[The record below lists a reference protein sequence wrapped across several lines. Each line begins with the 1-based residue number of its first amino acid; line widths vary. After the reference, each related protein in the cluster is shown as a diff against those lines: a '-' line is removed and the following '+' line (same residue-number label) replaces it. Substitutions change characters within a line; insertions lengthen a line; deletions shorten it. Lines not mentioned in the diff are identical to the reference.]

1 MKNFNY
7 KLLPLVVVF
16 SIIRCNNI
24 QAQDLNTA
32 TFFTRSEQYDKAKEV
47 FEQLIKKEPNNSKN
61 YFFYG
66 ENYLLD
72 YFADTISNSQTVFF
86 KSAKELYEKGI
97 NANPNAPLNYIG
109 LAKIA
114 FYLDD
119 NKSAD
124 ELLAK
129 AKSFL
134 LPYKKISKMK
144 PPAKEYA
151 FALVKIAESYIKGNN
166 VDTSIALPLVREAIK
181 IDSKNRDIF
190 LITGDIYMLI
200 KDGSNAVKYYNRA
213 QYCDPQSPTAKMK
226 TGNLYFKAKNLMAA
240 IPYFE
245 EAIKLNANYA
255 PAYRELG
262 QLYSMAGRYNESKE
276 NFKKYLELTQGNIP
290 AKIRYVTALFYGK
303 EYDEVIKN
311 VEEILVLDKSRVYM
325 NRIAGYSCYEKNPP
339 DYIKALA
346 YMDTLF
352 KNISSDQIINKDYYY
367 MAKILLG
374 KNQNFQDLM
383 KEYDN
388 NKALLEKANKE
399 YSNASSSAKVKLK
412 PNIDSLSLKAEKLNK
427 EISIANKEIDE
438 AFSQFDK
445 YLSFKPKDI
454 NLINEIASNYY
465 RFSRFD
471 MAAKTWS
478 KLFDLGRNDI
488 NIYMQVG
495 KSYYVGGKYKEADS
509 IFNVAISK
517 FPDSLEPY
525 IYSARTNVK
534 MDPDLKLGL
543 ANAKF
548 KNVIEKAK
556 YDSVKN
562 SDYIIEACNYLGYYY
577 LFNENYNTS
586 REYYNRMINLDEKNS
601 DNKVKGY
608 NGLGAIELKIVGKEN
623 GIDSKLS
630 ALNKAESCFKQIIG
644 IDPKN
649 TSAKNSLKYVQDY
662 VTQIKK
668 GINPNELKGIVK
680 CKTGQPIQFVS
691 IRVKDT
697 AAETYTNAKGEFKF
711 EIPMGSESLII
722 LADGYNQ
729 KEIPINWPLKPQTI
743 ILEPK

>member
-1 MKNFNY
+1 MKNIVY

-24 QAQDLNTA
+24 KAQDLNTA
-32 TFFTRSEQYDKAKEV
+32 TFLTRSEQYDKAKEV
-47 FEQLIKKEPNNSKN
+47 FEQLLKKEPTNSKY
-61 YFFYG
+61 YFFFG

-72 YFADTISNSQTVFF
+72 YFADTISNSQNVFF
-86 KSAKELYEKGI
+86 KSSKNLYEKGV
-97 NANPNAPLNYIG
+97 NANPNDPLNYIG

-119 NKSAD
+119 NKTAD
-124 ELLAK
+124 EMRAK

-134 LPYKKISKMK
+134 LPYKKISKIK

-151 FALVKIAESYIKGNN
+151 FALLKIAESYIKWDN
-166 VDTSIALPLVREAIK
+166 VDTSLALPLVREAIK

-226 TGNLYFKAKNLMAA
+226 IGNLYFKAKNLMAA

-262 QLYSMAGRYNESKE
+262 QLYSIAGRYNESKE

-290 AKIRYVTALFYGK
+290 AKIRYITALFYGK

-311 VEEILVLDKSRVYM
+311 VEEILLLDKSRVYM

-352 KNISSDQIINKDYYY
+352 KNIAPDQIINKDYYY
-367 MAKILLG
+367 TAKILLG
-374 KNQNFQDLM
+374 KNQNFQDLI
-383 KEYDN
+383 KEFDN
-388 NKALLEKANKE
+388 NKTLLEKANNE
-399 YSNASSSAKVKLK
+399 YSNASGSAKIKLK
-412 PNIDSLSLKAEKLNK
+412 PNIDSISLNVEKLNK
-427 EISIANKEIDE
+427 DISFANKEIDE
-438 AFSQFDK
+438 AFAQFDK

-488 NIYMQVG
+488 NMYMQVG

-509 IFNVAISK
+509 IFNVTTSK

-548 KNVIEKAK
+548 EKVIEKAK
-556 YDSVKN
+556 NDSIKN
-562 SDYIIEACNYLGYYY
+562 SDYMVEAFNYLGYYH
-577 LFNENYNTS
+577 LFNENYNKS
-586 REYYNRMINLDEKNS
+586 REYYNRMINLDEKS
-601 DNKVKGY
+601 IDNNVKGY

-623 GIDSKLS
+623 GIDAKLS
-630 ALNKAESCFKQIIG
+630 ALNKAEYWFKQIIA

-680 CKTGQPIQFVS
+680 SNIGQPIQFASVR
-691 IRVKDT
+691 IKDT
-697 AAETYTNAKGEFKF
+697 AAETYTNAKGEFRF
-711 EIPMGSESLII
+711 EIPMGSEYII
-722 LADGYNQ
+722 ISAKGFNQ
-729 KEIPINWPLKPQTI
+729 KEIPINRPLKSQTI
-743 ILEPK
+743 ILEVQ